1 MVPTDKNP
9 VQLWYVPSLDQVW
22 ILNWRNEK
30 DIDVKTVQVIEDAAQ
45 KKKHRA
51 IRPEPID
58 AQFDIIQNIYIPE
71 PQASLL
77 TVKNVYSRAV
87 LTVSQATN
95 TYTFLSFRILKTCS
109 NTVT

>member
-1 MVPTDKNP
+1 MVIVDVSKRYLFFGTFFCIHLHEYPAQVIPTDKNP

-30 DIDVKTVQVIEDAAQ
+30 DVGMKTVQVIEGASQ

-58 AQFDIIQNIYIPE
+58 AQFDVIQNIFIPE
-71 PQASLL
+71 PQVIPSI
-77 TVKNVYSRAV
+77 VD
-87 LTVSQATN
+87 
-95 TYTFLSFRILKTCS
+95 CC
-109 NTVT
+109 